1 MLLMVAFASCWKP
14 DGRQTK
20 IVAEIKGEEVDYLQ
34 HPVGPSEKLRNSN
47 LYNRSTSAR
56 FEMRE
61 NDAYNSLSCIDDMR
75 GSF

>member
-1 MLLMVAFASCWKP
+1 MVAFASCKRWP

-20 IVAEIKGEEVDYLQ
+20 IVAEIKVKGEEALDT
-34 HPVGPSEKLRNSN
+34 VGPSEKLRNSN

-56 FEMRE
+56 FEMLE
-61 NDAYNSLSCIDDMR
+61 NDAYNPLSCIDDMR

>member
-1 MLLMVAFASCWKP
+1 MVAFASCKRWP

-56 FEMRE
+56 CLKMMLTILFLVLM
-61 NDAYNSLSCIDDMR
+61 I
-75 GSF
+75 